1 VLVPSLPSSVPTPPS
16 SNRLGVDTTQ
26 FARLGQVDKAAY
38 TLVFFHT
45 ALAQAVLTG
54 FIGGQLGEGS
64 LKEGVKHA
72 AILLGVAYVAFVLLS
87 SPVASMN
94 VQNPSPEGGTLTV
107 DSASLS
113 SGGFVVVHDDD
124 ADGEV
129 LGTSAYLAP
138 GTHNDVTIELD
149 NPPSSDT
156 IVLVAH
162 MDTNENRE
170 LDYNFEVPGQTD
182 RPYAASG
189 DSEFV
194 TVEVDLGED
203 DDRNFRL
210 RSPASAGF

>member
-1 VLVPSLPSSVPTPPS
+1 
-16 SNRLGVDTTQ
+16 
-26 FARLGQVDKAAY
+26 
-38 TLVFFHT
+38 
-45 ALAQAVLTG
+45 
-54 FIGGQLGEGS
+54 
-64 LKEGVKHA
+64 
-72 AILLGVAYVAFVLLS
+72 
-87 SPVASMN
+87 
-94 VQNPSPEGGTLTV
+94 
-107 DSASLS
+107 
-113 SGGFVVVHDDD
+113 
-124 ADGEV
+124 
-129 LGTSAYLAP
+129 
-138 GTHNDVTIELD
+138 VTIELD